1 MKYEKGEA
9 VRWLSHLDVL
19 RTFERALRRSGL
31 PVEYTEG
38 FNPRHKLWFCAP
50 IGVGVTGEAE
60 LAAFDLA
67 FSIDCE
73 DIAQRLASVMPEGFK
88 VRDAWPV
95 DQKGSP
101 FSNSVINS
109 MRIALELSA
118 GVTAG
123 ELQSAIDLSMA
134 RTEIEIERDSRG
146 STKTINIRPRIARLE
161 IAETK
166 ESVAIVV
173 ADLIQTNEFG
183 VRPAEL
189 VRALQKIAPG
199 VELLSAHRVE
209 VRIIRDTRTA
219 KKGGEIVCQK
229 RSS

>member
-1 MKYEKGEA
+1 
-9 VRWLSHLDVL
+9 
-19 RTFERALRRSGL
+19 
-31 PVEYTEG
+31 
-38 FNPRHKLWFCAP
+38 
-50 IGVGVTGEAE
+50 VGVTGEAE

-73 DIAQRLASVMPEGFK
+73 DITERLAGVMPKGFK
-88 VRDAWPV
+88 VRDVWPV

-101 FSNSVINS
+101 FSDSVINS
-109 MRIALELSA
+109 MRIALGLSA
-118 GVTAG
+118 GMTTDR
-123 ELQSAIDLSMA
+123 LQSAIDLLMA
-134 RTEIEIERDSRG
+134 RTEIEIERDSKG

-166 ESVAIVV
+166 ESVVIVA
-173 ADLIQTNEFG
+173 ADLIRTNEFG

-189 VRALQKIAPG
+189 VGALQKIAPG

-209 VRIIRDTRTA
+209 VRIIRNTKTA